1 MPEKG
6 KARRP
11 KNPAT
16 TSDETPMRPGAVT
29 AGRLEREGGATQ
41 ETVGVEDTGR
51 TVADGEL
58 PIEERREK
66 GIKDNVRHVDSIGRR

>member
-1 MPEKG
+1 MPLKG

-16 TSDETPMRPGAVT
+16 EGDETPMKPGSAT
-29 AGRLEREGGATQ
+29 AGRLEREGGATHAAAAM
-41 ETVGVEDTGR
+41 EETGR
-51 TVADGEL
+51 TAADGEL